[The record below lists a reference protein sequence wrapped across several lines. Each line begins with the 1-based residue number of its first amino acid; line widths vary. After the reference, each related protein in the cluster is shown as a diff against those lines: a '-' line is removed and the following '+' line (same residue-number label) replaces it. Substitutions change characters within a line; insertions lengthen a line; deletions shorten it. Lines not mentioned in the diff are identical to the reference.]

1 MKNLMLLSLICLI
14 YIFISIAVNQKDIF
28 NKSYVPHFN
37 YLIEAFLANRLDVR
51 SPYGYDLSLFNNKW
65 YLYWGPSP
73 VLVIFPFY
81 LIWGV
86 NASDIFYTL
95 TFGLMNV
102 VIFYFLLNEVAKY
115 FDLRHT
121 QFAKMITLTAFALS
135 SPHLY
140 LSVAGRIWHTDQ
152 IIAIFYLLLFLL
164 FLFKFQSSKKILWLI
179 FSIIFFNLSWMARY
193 TLFLYF
199 PLLLILINIYK
210 RGWSYKFS
218 KILSSIFLISIP
230 FFIFFF
236 YYNFSRFGNI
246 LEPGYKYQQGSR
258 YGELFMQ
265 NKIFSLNYFAD
276 HLYYYFLNPLRIKLE
291 PFFIKIDPEGNSVFM
306 TYPLFSLIILVPTLV
321 RGLKSN
327 AALISEGK
335 NLFIFLA
342 TSLLIYS
349 SIILIMLTNVGT
361 GWTQFGS
368 RYFLDVIPLLLLNL
382 LLVIHRLPKYIPF
395 LLVILGAMINIV
407 GTMEFYSH
415 F

>member
-1 MKNLMLLSLICLI
+1 MKNLMLFSFICLI

-246 LEPGYKYQQGSR
+246 LETGYKYQQGSR
-258 YGELFMQ
+258 YGEFFMQ
-265 NKIFSLNYFAD
+265 NKIFSLDYFAD
-276 HLYYYFLNPLRIKLE
+276 HLYYYFLNPLQIKLE
-291 PFFIKIDPEGNSVFM
+291 PFFIKIDPEGNSIFM
-306 TYPLFSLIILVPTLV
+306 TYPLFSLIFLVPILM
-321 RGLKSN
+321 RGLKDN

-349 SIILIMLTNVGT
+349 SIILIMLLNVGT